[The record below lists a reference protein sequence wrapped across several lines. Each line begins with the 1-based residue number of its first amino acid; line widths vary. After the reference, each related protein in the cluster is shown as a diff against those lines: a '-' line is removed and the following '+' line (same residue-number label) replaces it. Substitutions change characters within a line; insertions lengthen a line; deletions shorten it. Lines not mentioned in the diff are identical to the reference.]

1 MRQPVK
7 RRYDS
12 SRRKKQAAETRHYII
27 RTAHDL
33 FVEQGF
39 ATTTIGD
46 IAAAAEVSVETIYGA
61 FGSKLGLLKR
71 VWDVTIG
78 GDDEDLPFHE
88 RPEVLEMRAEK
99 NLARR
104 LELYAS
110 LIAHHVAPRTSPF
123 IEAMRGAA
131 AAHPEA
137 REMLRE
143 MDRQRLTGM
152 TLAAKELAEG
162 DGLAVTEEE
171 ARDVIWATNP
181 GDLWRMLVQER
192 GWSADRFAEWLADLW
207 KRMLLDHDG
216 RSSIRTQELR

>member
-1 MRQPVK
+1 MGKAVK

-12 SRRKKQAAETRHYII
+12 TRRQQQAAETRRHII
-27 RTAHDL
+27 QTAHDL
-33 FVEQGF
+33 FLEQGF
-39 ATTTIGD
+39 GATTIGE
-46 IAAAAEVSVETIYGA
+46 IAAEAEVSVETIYGA

-78 GDDEDLPFHE
+78 GDDEDVPFHE
-88 RPEVLEMRAEK
+88 RPEVLKMRAEK

-110 LIAHHVAPRTSPF
+110 LIAHSVAPRTSPF
-123 IEAMRGAA
+123 VEAMRGAA

-137 REMLRE
+137 REMLKE

-152 TLAAKELAEG
+152 TLAAKELAKG
-162 DGLAVTEEE
+162 NGLAVTEEE
-171 ARDVIWATNP
+171 ARDVLWATNP

-192 GWSADRFAEWLADLW
+192 DWSADRFAEWLANLW
-207 KRMLLDHDG
+207 KRMLLDP
-216 RSSIRTQELR
+216 SVY